1 VSPGDEG
8 YVGPAQLLVGDTTL
22 EVAVN
27 LRGMF
32 QPIDGRYHWYGRV
45 DRHAEVDELVR
56 GGTTVA
62 LRTPYGQAQARL
74 SDVDP
79 WGRYRVTG
87 SGRPPF
93 PTEA

>member
-1 VSPGDEG
+1 
-8 YVGPAQLLVGDTTL
+8 
-22 EVAVN
+22 
-27 LRGMF
+27 
-32 QPIDGRYHWYGRV
+32 
-45 DRHAEVDELVR
+45 
-56 GGTTVA
+56 
-62 LRTPYGQAQARL
+62 LRTPYGEAQARL